1 MANPAYVQSANATTG
16 TPSTL
21 AFPTNNG
28 AGNLLV
34 VWMYSNIAASGFT
47 VQDTNNGNV
56 YSPVFSAQSDGSEF
70 FGCFYLANCKAGA
83 NTVQW
88 AATGGAF
95 VRGIIAEYS
104 GVATSSPLDGTP
116 VIAHTTSATM
126 TTLTANDLLL
136 GLSVG
141 QTATAAGTGYTIRE
155 NAGSGSLALEDN
167 TGPPFVAN
175 SAGSNS
181 ASITGTAFIG
191 SFAIAAFK
199 AAVTTHSIS
208 GSAGVAG
215 ATVAWTGTASGSTTA
230 DGSGNYT
237 IPSLADGSYTVTA
250 SKTGYTFTGPTPANP
265 QVVSG
270 ADLTGV
276 NFVATQIPVATPTL
290 SPNGGTFA
298 SGPVVVTVTDTDSAL
313 TGFAMYY
320 TTDGTTPT
328 TGSTPYTVPI
338 SLSVTTT
345 LKVLAVATGYA
356 NSSIA
361 SAVFTIRTGGHRNR
375 SK

>member
-1 MANPAYVQSANATTG
+1 MSSPAFVQQASATTA
-16 TPSTL
+16 TPGTL

-34 VWMYSNIAASGFT
+34 VWLYSNIAASALT

-56 YSPVFSAQSDGSEF
+56 YSPAFAGQSDVAEF
-70 FGCFYLANCKAGA
+70 FGCFFLPNCKAGA

-104 GVATSSPLDGTP
+104 GVATSSALDGTP
-116 VIAHTTSATM
+116 VITHTLSATM
-126 TTLTANDLLL
+126 TTLTDNDLLL

-141 QTATAAGTGYTIRE
+141 QTATAAGAGYTLQA
-155 NAGSGSLALEDN
+155 NVGSGALALEDN

-181 ASITGTAFIG
+181 ASIAGIAFTG
-191 SFAIAAFK
+191 SFAIVAFK

-215 ATVAWTGTASGSTTA
+215 ATVSWTGTASGSTTA

-250 SKTGYTFTGPTPANP
+250 SLTGYSFTGPTPANP

-270 ADLTGV
+270 ANVTGV
-276 NFVATQIPVATPTL
+276 NFVATQILVATPSL

-328 TGSTPYTVPI
+328 TGSTLYTVPI
-338 SLSVTTT
+338 SLTLTTT

-356 NSSIA
+356 NSAVA